1 MNAQTPTLTING
13 LTTGYRS
20 KNKTHIVGADLTA
33 SLYSGE
39 LTCLIGTNGCGKST
53 LLRTLTA
60 FLSPLSGQIVMG
72 GKNLADYSREELSR
86 LVGVVLT
93 DKVDVRDLRVRELVA
108 MGRMPYTGF
117 WGRLSKEDHLLVD
130 EAIERV
136 GIRALEHR
144 PVHSL
149 SDGEMQKALIA
160 KTLAQETPFI
170 FLDEPTAFLDYPS
183 KVELFLLLRRLAREK
198 QKTIFL
204 STHDLDLVL
213 QMADR
218 LWLLSRGQGLQTG
231 IPEDLVADGVLD
243 GFFPHPHLCFSPRQ
257 MAYQVQM
264 PLPDTQTGSV
274 AIEGEEGLVRNL
286 LCRALRRAGIARAA
300 SLAEASFVVH
310 IAADAPRYRLT
321 KKADTLLKTDLIE
334 ELLQGISAC
343 ISVSE

>member
-1 MNAQTPTLTING
+1 MNSPIPTLTITD

-20 KNKTHIVGADLTA
+20 KNRTYAVGERLTA

-60 FLSPLSGQIVMG
+60 FLPPLSGQVVMN
-72 GKNLADYSREELSR
+72 GKMLAGYTRDELSR

-93 DKVDVRDLRVRELVA
+93 DKVDVRDLRVYDLVA

-117 WGRLSKEDHLLVD
+117 WGRLSKEDHQLVE
-130 EAIERV
+130 EAIEQV
-136 GIRALEHR
+136 GIRSLEHR

-149 SDGEMQKALIA
+149 SDGEMQKTLIA
-160 KTLAQETPFI
+160 KTLAQGTPFI

-183 KVELFLLLRRLAREK
+183 KVELFLLLRRLARER

-218 LWLLSRGQGLQTG
+218 LWLLSREQGLQTG
-231 IPEDLVADGVLD
+231 IPEDLVAQGVLD
-243 GFFPHPHLCFSPRQ
+243 GFFPHPHLRFSPEQ

-264 PLPDTQTGSV
+264 PMVGSQLLKIGV
-274 AIEGEEGLVRNL
+274 ESADGEARQL
-286 LCRALRRAGIARAA
+286 LYRALRRSGMMTTA
-300 SLAEASFVVH
+300 SLSEALALVH
-310 IAADAPRYRLT
+310 VSENSPRYVLT
-321 KKADTLLKTDLIE
+321 QKADTLLKTDLIE

-343 ISVSE
+343 ISDVK